1 MPSFLYLDAYIW
13 QLFLKQNNRMNI
25 EITNHN
31 GVPIAELIAD
41 GIVINV
47 VQDALDLLGNA
58 GYAGADKLILHAKN
72 IIPDFFDLKT
82 GIAGEILQ
90 KFSNYNMPLAIVGNY
105 SQYTSKSL
113 RDFIYESNKAG
124 KVNFVSSVEEAI
136 EKLAKK

>member
-1 MPSFLYLDAYIW
+1 MPSFLCLDAYIW
-13 QLFLKQNNRMNI
+13 QLFLKQNQLMNI

-31 GVPIAELIAD
+31 GVPIAELVAD
-41 GIVINV
+41 GVVINN

-58 GYAGADKLILHAKN
+58 GYAGADKLIIHAEN
-72 IIPDFFDLKT
+72 LIPDFFDLKT
-82 GIAGEILQ
+82 SIAGEILQ
-90 KFSNYNMPLAIVGNY
+90 KFSNYNMPLAIVANY

-113 RDFIYESNKAG
+113 KDFIYESNKAG